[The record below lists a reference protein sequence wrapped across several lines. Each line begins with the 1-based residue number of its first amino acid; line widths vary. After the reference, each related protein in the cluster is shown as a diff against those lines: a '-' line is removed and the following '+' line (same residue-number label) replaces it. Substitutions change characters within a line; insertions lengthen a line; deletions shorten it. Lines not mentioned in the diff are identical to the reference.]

1 MIIEPFCA
9 YLVHFGAQWDSRI
22 SRSQRSRWS
31 NISALYDIQSL
42 WVASKSC
49 YVFCVPHTCSVDCGI
64 LLKGQYLS
72 DPRDAGTSTRTSTS
86 KKQTK
91 NEWFNII
98 YYPLWFVKWLWLTDR
113 RGPTVGGCL
122 VTMMGWW
129 APNGPQTVQTCRE
142 FRCQAKLNPL
152 FRIYQLPSVLPPFF
166 YLITKVIFS

>member
-9 YLVHFGAQWDSRI
+9 YLVHFGAQWDSRT

-86 KKQTK
+86 KKQSK
-91 NEWFNII
+91 KRVIQHNLLPSLVCEMALAHWQEG
-98 YYPLWFVKWLWLTDR
+98 TDR
-113 RGPTVGGCL
+113 RWVLSHDDGLMGPKQYKHAENSG
-122 VTMMGWW
+122 
-129 APNGPQTVQTCRE
+129 
-142 FRCQAKLNPL
+142 AKQSWTL
-152 FRIYQLPSVLPPFF
+152 FFGFINYLPF
-166 YLITKVIFS
+166 YHRFSTLSLR

>member
-1 MIIEPFCA
+1 VIIEPFCA

-91 NEWFNII
+91 KRVIQHNLLPSLVCEMALAHWQEG
-98 YYPLWFVKWLWLTDR
+98 TDR
-113 RGPTVGGCL
+113 RWVLSHDDGLMGPK
-122 VTMMGWW
+122 W
-129 APNGPQTVQTCRE
+129 APNSTNMPRIQVPSKVEPSFSDLSITFRFTTV
-142 FRCQAKLNPL
+142 F
-152 FRIYQLPSVLPPFF
+152 LP
-166 YLITKVIFS
+166 YH